1 LQDLKE
7 LKQRKYKTL
16 IATCV
21 YIAAKHCYAD
31 RPLKELCE
39 VFGVD
44 KISVRKIHTEIQKIK
59 ANGQLKSLSKQHNKP
74 SEMISTSEIFAM
86 RYANELRLDPFIIKN
101 LKKIVRAIDS
111 LSLLSGKQP
120 QTIAA
125 AAVFLTCI
133 VNSDEK
139 QHRTFKEIAAIARI
153 GESTIQTA
161 YRKFLYPKRKDIIPP
176 DYSDA
181 LHIANL
187 SLNAK

>member
-1 LQDLKE
+1 
-7 LKQRKYKTL
+7 
-16 IATCV
+16 
-21 YIAAKHCYAD
+21 
-31 RPLKELCE
+31 
-39 VFGVD
+39 
-44 KISVRKIHTEIQKIK
+44 
-59 ANGQLKSLSKQHNKP
+59 
-74 SEMISTSEIFAM
+74 
-86 RYANELRLDPFIIKN
+86 
-101 LKKIVRAIDS
+101 